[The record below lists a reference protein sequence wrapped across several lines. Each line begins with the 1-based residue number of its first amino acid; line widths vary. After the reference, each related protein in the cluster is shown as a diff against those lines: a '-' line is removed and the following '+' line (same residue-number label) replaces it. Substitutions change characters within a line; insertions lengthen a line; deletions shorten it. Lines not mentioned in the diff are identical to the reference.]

1 MTNEDNTPWEEPEPD
16 MKYLRKVKAIAAR
29 YYYKRDD
36 TQFMQEQRVHAKLYN
51 EAGYGNALDY
61 FKKEIY
67 RKKIERKNLNEVGR
81 EMFMRDGT
89 KKSFEEVVR
98 FFEVSYA
105 FADFRS
111 EAHTSELQSLMRI

>member
-1 MTNEDNTPWEEPEPD
+1 MRISDWSSD
-16 MKYLRKVKAIAAR
+16 VCSSDL
-29 YYYKRDD
+29 
-36 TQFMQEQRVHAKLYN
+36 
-51 EAGYGNALDY
+51 GYGNALDY

-89 KKSFEEVVR
+89 KKSFGEVVR

-105 FADFRS
+105 FADLDI
-111 EAHTSELQSLMRI
+111 EAGVFDESRPVFEKELKHFFSLCWEIKKLKELQEEAGQEVETR